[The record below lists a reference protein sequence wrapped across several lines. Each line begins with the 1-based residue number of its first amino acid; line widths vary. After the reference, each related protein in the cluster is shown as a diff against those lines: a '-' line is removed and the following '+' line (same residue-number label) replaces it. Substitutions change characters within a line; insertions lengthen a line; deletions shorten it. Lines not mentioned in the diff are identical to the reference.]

1 MSGARVMALAIGAIA
16 ALWALYNVSTLI
28 SDGVFFM
35 PGNRIGGVGHWQPAS
50 EITTWV
56 VVLVMA
62 FYVAAPAFFLA
73 LARRRDPATK

>member
-1 MSGARVMALAIGAIA
+1 MYGARVMALAIAAVA

-35 PGNRIGGVGHWQPAS
+35 PGNRIGGVGHWQSAS
-50 EITTWV
+50 DMTTWV

-62 FYVAAPAFFLA
+62 FYAAAPAFFLA
-73 LARRRDPATK
+73 LARRREPTPK